1 MTVGGQNKH
10 DTNKILSTSRHT
22 GKPFEVKIKPCS
34 VIIQKANLFI
44 THDKARQ
51 AKLVKSKTL

>member
-1 MTVGGQNKH
+1 MTVGGQNRH

-34 VIIQKANLFI
+34 DITQKTHSFIIR
-44 THDKARQ
+44 DKARQ